1 VQCDNRGQI
10 IDPPQLG
17 RGIALSR
24 VRRHGVLGEEQPR
37 AVGVP
42 CRRSDSSLVLT
53 VLVSGSIIPPE
64 VDDQERSRP
73 VEEWAQDPVLY
84 GYRTGVDDRGDSRTA
99 SRVPGRPGTVGIA
112 GRRLVFTERLPELAV
127 KYARRSHWAVRV
139 TFGAIPSL

>member
-99 SRVPGRPGTVGIA
+99 SRVPGLWLGLDVQA
-112 GRRLVFTERLPELAV
+112 QLVSPADDLSSLNAC
-127 KYARRSHWAVRV
+127 RSLR
-139 TFGAIPSL
+139 